1 MGVWWRP
8 LLPLGLVTTLV
19 GLTGAFVGPFL
30 PVFLAQILH
39 ASPLQQATFLFL
51 TPVAAVA
58 VSSYIGRVSDRPGAR
73 HRVLYIAAACG
84 MVGFALYAVL
94 RQYMVL
100 LAVSV
105 TLVAVAGAI
114 VPQIYAL
121 GREIIERQAPS
132 RVTMGM
138 NALRMMMSL
147 AWAAGA
153 PLGAFVIGLID
164 FNGLF
169 IATSMLHVVALA
181 VVIMLR
187 GGTGLRTH
195 EETVTQAPPA
205 PEELSR
211 GRIAAITAAF
221 VLLQSVTTLT
231 VTVMPLYVSND
242 LRGDLSSAGIVL
254 GLCATIE
261 IPLMLVFGAMAAR
274 WPLRTLLLLGGGLGI
289 AYCLATSLATNV
301 WQLAAAQVLHA
312 CYVCAIS
319 GLGISYFQGLM
330 PSALGRASTL
340 FSNVGRLA
348 GMVSG
353 LLFGLIAVVGYRYA
367 YVGALAL
374 AVAGTA
380 LLALSTRRIAPTQAQ
395 AS

>member
-30 PVFLAQILH
+30 PVFLTQILH
-39 ASPLQQATFLFL
+39 ASPLQQATFLVL

-121 GREIIERQAPS
+121 GREIVQRQAPA

-187 GGTGLRTH
+187 GGAAIRTRA
-195 EETVTQAPPA
+195 ETA
-205 PEELSR
+205 PEAEPQPVAVELSR
-211 GRIAAITAAF
+211 GRIATITAAF
-221 VLLQSVTTLT
+221 VLLQSVTVLT
-231 VTVMPLYVSND
+231 VMVMPLYVSND

-261 IPLMLVFGAMAAR
+261 IPLMLIFGALAAR

-301 WQLAAAQVLHA
+301 WHVAAAQVLHA

-348 GMVSG
+348 GMISG

-380 LLALSTRRIAPTQAQ
+380 LLAVSTRRPAAVAP
-395 AS
+395 